1 MTLFRL
7 AAAVFVVVSAAA
19 CRDEAR
25 LAPTPTA
32 YLWPDSMA
40 FKMEYIAESRSDS
53 ALVVRYEE
61 RKELVLVARD
71 EGYLAWHDSV
81 VKESVGPQ
89 RPGSIE
95 PYEIEDTL
103 PYYVRL
109 DRRGRVT
116 GSEPAC
122 DPALP
127 ACQVALPSVLPL
139 ELLRIVPRLPVW
151 APPRGETWE
160 DTLFFDDRPRPRG
173 ARGSV
178 VTLYRVAG
186 DTLVAGTPL
195 WKVVW
200 HSVRRTFEAVPGPI
214 GMAAGLPVE
223 ESGLAFVDK
232 ERELPVFAMWAGGVA
247 APPELR
253 AAGVTA
259 TVFRGR
265 AYLAGS
271 VVERVLAPPE

>member
-1 MTLFRL
+1 MTLYRL
-7 AAAVFVVVSAAA
+7 AAVVMVAVTVAS

-25 LAPTPTA
+25 LAPTPTV
-32 YLWPDSMA
+32 YSWPDSMA
-40 FKMEYIAESRSDS
+40 FKMEYVAESRSDS

-61 RKELVLVARD
+61 RKELILVARD
-71 EGYLAWHDSV
+71 DGYLAYHDSV
-81 VKESVGPQ
+81 VKESMGP
-89 RPGSIE
+89 RWPGSVE

-103 PYYVRL
+103 PYYLAL

-116 GSEPAC
+116 RSDPAC

-127 ACQVALPSVLPL
+127 ACQAALPSALPL
-139 ELLRIVPRLPVW
+139 ELLRLVPRLPVW
-151 APPRGETWE
+151 APPRGQTWE
-160 DTLFFDDRPRPRG
+160 DTLFFDDTPRPRG

-186 DTLVAGTPL
+186 DTVVAGTPL

-200 HSVRRTFEAVPGPI
+200 HSVRRSFGSVPGPI

-223 ESGLAFVDK
+223 QSGLAYIDK

-253 AAGVTA
+253 AAGVTV

-265 AYLAGS
+265 AYLGGS
-271 VVERVLAPPE
+271 VVERVLGPPE